1 MREAHVV
8 NLGQIGYLECWDLQT
23 KLAQQRLSERIPDTL
38 LALEHPSVLT
48 LGANFH
54 EQNLLL
60 TREQYSERGIEVIKT
75 DRGGDVTFHG
85 PNQLV
90 LYPIFDLKA
99 HGKDVHVW
107 MRNLEQATIELCNQF
122 GLKAERFAPH
132 TGVWVSGKKVAA
144 IGVKISKWISTHG
157 IAINSNNDL
166 EPFNLIVPC
175 GIVGYGVTSLSRE
188 AKREVT
194 VADAL
199 SAALPSFEKVFNL
212 KCSMINREELE
223 ASLVA

>member
-8 NLGQIGYLECWDLQT
+8 NLGRIGYQECWDLQT

-38 LALEHPSVLT
+38 LALEHRPILT

-60 TREQYSERGIEVIKT
+60 TREQFAERGIEVIKT

-99 HGKDVHVW
+99 HGKDVHAW
-107 MRNLEQATIELCNQF
+107 MRNLEQATIELCDQF

-132 TGVWVSGKKVAA
+132 TGVWVGGKKVAA

-157 IAINSNNDL
+157 IAINCNNDL

-175 GIVGYGVTSLSRE
+175 GIAGYGVTSLSRG

-199 SAALPSFEKVFNL
+199 VAAIPSFEEVFNL
-212 KCSMINREELE
+212 KFSTIDREELE